1 MNKVEKV
8 EKATRT
14 KRAKKAVASSWSLI
28 EIGWLDDV
36 APIST
41 RLRLAG
47 LSSWSRRAHLLHAI
61 FVYARTSL
69 ARDLPSTRGLM

>member
-1 MNKVEKV
+1 MAGIHADFMVPDRNWL
-8 EKATRT
+8 ARRC
-14 KRAKKAVASSWSLI
+14 RADFYAV